1 MTPLNSLTSIS
12 ITMKKRLKT
21 TLYCIIAIAII
32 AVVWLML
39 WNIKTNTKKV
49 DNVNI
54 ENITW
59 EDINEN
65 TNTLNVEDATFEE
78 DVMKDLEWF
87 FNNNNWYEAVEWE
100 YWFIDADEE

>member
-1 MTPLNSLTSIS
+1 
-12 ITMKKRLKT
+12 MKKRLKT

-54 ENITW
+54 ENTTW

-65 TNTLNVEDATFEE
+65 TNTLNLEDTTFEE

-87 FNNNNWYEAVEWE
+87 FNNNNWYESIEWE

>member
-1 MTPLNSLTSIS
+1 
-12 ITMKKRLKT
+12 
-21 TLYCIIAIAII
+21 
-32 AVVWLML
+32 ML

-54 ENITW
+54 ENTTW

-65 TNTLNVEDATFEE
+65 TNTLNLEDTTFEE

-87 FNNNNWYEAVEWE
+87 FNNNNWYESIEWE

>member
-1 MTPLNSLTSIS
+1 
-12 ITMKKRLKT
+12 MKKRLKT
-21 TLYCIIAIAII
+21 TLYCFIAIAII

-54 ENITW
+54 ENTTW

-65 TNTLNVEDATFEE
+65 TNTLNVEDTTFEE

-87 FNNNNWYEAVEWE
+87 FNNNNWYESIEWE
-100 YWFIDADEE
+100 YWFIDANEE